1 MNLKDVKS
9 CNFWM
14 WQRESPGVV
23 IDVNMVVFKVPDILT
38 EPALPLSARTR

>member
-14 WQRESPGVV
+14 WQREREKGVV
-23 IDVNMVVFKVPDILT
+23 TDVNLVVFKVPDIPT
-38 EPALPLSARTR
+38 DPAPPARTR